1 MMSSFFTHAPLPATV
16 ALAAFCCTGGYVRG
30 EEGTTDTDRRVE
42 RLEKQI
48 ATLKASYA
56 QARIDAERAE
66 TRLVEIRSRLEALGG
81 SALGNSEQRLIETV
95 GELETAQAELD
106 AVKQSSLKLSGA
118 VMAYMR
124 QALAEDAEARAA
136 VESAIRDLDVAL
148 GFRNEPARDIA
159 GTPDNSAVL
168 SIDSESGLI
177 VLNSGRE
184 AGMRVGMPV
193 EITRGDQAIAAA
205 IVTDVRREVSGV
217 LVQKRLNTSLSVA
230 VGDRVS
236 IKINE

>member
-1 MMSSFFTHAPLPATV
+1 MASFLTPAPFSATI
-16 ALAAFCCTGGYVRG
+16 ALAAFCCTGEYARG
-30 EEGTTDTDRRVE
+30 EEEPGATDRRVE
-42 RLEKQI
+42 RLEKQN

-56 QARIDAERAE
+56 QARTDAERAE
-66 TRLVEIRSRLEALGG
+66 VRLAEIRSRLEALGG
-81 SALGNSEQRLIETV
+81 SALGDSEQRLIETV
-95 GELETAQAELD
+95 GELEAAHAELD

-136 VESAIRDLDVAL
+136 VESAIRELDVAL

-159 GTPDNSAVL
+159 GTPDNASVL

-177 VLNSGRE
+177 VLNAGRD

-193 EITRGDQAIAAA
+193 KISRGDQAVADA
-205 IVTDVRREVSGV
+205 IVTDVRKEVSGV
-217 LVQKRLNTSLSVA
+217 LVRKRLNTSLSVVA
-230 VGDRVS
+230 GDRAS

>member
-1 MMSSFFTHAPLPATV
+1 MASLFTPAPFSATV
-16 ALAAFCCTGGYVRG
+16 ALAAFCCTGGHAQG
-30 EEGTTDTDRRVE
+30 DEKEAAGTDRRVE
-42 RLEKQI
+42 RLEKQN

-66 TRLVEIRSRLEALGG
+66 ARLAEIRSRLEALGG
-81 SALGNSEQRLIETV
+81 SALGESEHRLIETV
-95 GELETAQAELD
+95 GELEAAHAELD

-136 VESAIRDLDVAL
+136 VESAIRELDVAL
-148 GFRNEPARDIA
+148 GFRNEPTRDIA
-159 GTPDNSAVL
+159 GTPDNASVL

-177 VLNSGRE
+177 VLNAGRE

-193 EITRGDQAIAAA
+193 EISRGDQAVADA
-205 IVTDVRREVSGV
+205 IVTDVRKEVSGV
-217 LVQKRLNTSLSVA
+217 LVRKRLNTSLSVA
-230 VGDRVS
+230 VGDRAS

>member
-1 MMSSFFTHAPLPATV
+1 MASLFTPAPFSATV
-16 ALAAFCCTGGYVRG
+16 ALAAFCCTGGHAQG
-30 EEGTTDTDRRVE
+30 EEESAGTDRRVE
-42 RLEKQI
+42 RLEKQN

-66 TRLVEIRSRLEALGG
+66 ARLAEIRSRLEALGG
-81 SALGNSEQRLIETV
+81 SALGDSEQRLIETV
-95 GELETAQAELD
+95 GELEAAHAELD

-136 VESAIRDLDVAL
+136 VESAIRELDVAL

-159 GTPDNSAVL
+159 GTPDNASVL

-177 VLNSGRE
+177 VLNAGRE

-193 EITRGDQAIAAA
+193 EISRGDQAIADA
-205 IVTDVRREVSGV
+205 IVTDVRKEVSGV
-217 LVQKRLNTSLSVA
+217 LVRKRLNTSLSVV
-230 VGDRVS
+230 VGDRAS

>member
-1 MMSSFFTHAPLPATV
+1 MSSLFTPTPLSATL
-16 ALAAFCCTGGYVRG
+16 ALAAFCCAAGPARS
-30 EEGTTDTDRRVE
+30 EESATEPDRRVA

-66 TRLVEIRSRLEALGG
+66 ARLAEIRSRLEALGG
-81 SALGNSEQRLIETV
+81 SALGDSEQRLIETV
-95 GELETAQAELD
+95 GELETAHAELD

-136 VESAIRDLDVAL
+136 VESAIRELDVAL
-148 GFRNEPARDIA
+148 GFRNEPASDIA
-159 GTPDNSAVL
+159 GTPDNASVL

-177 VLNSGRE
+177 VLNAGRE

-193 EITRGDQAIAAA
+193 EISRGDQAIADA
-205 IVTDVRREVSGV
+205 IVTDVRKEVSGV
-217 LVQKRLNTSLSVA
+217 LVRKRLNPSLSVA
-230 VGDRVS
+230 VGDRAS
-236 IKINE
+236 LQTNE

>member
-1 MMSSFFTHAPLPATV
+1 MASLFTPAPFSATV
-16 ALAAFCCTGGYVRG
+16 ALAAFCCTGGHAQG
-30 EEGTTDTDRRVE
+30 EEESAGTDRRVE
-42 RLEKQI
+42 RLEKQN

-66 TRLVEIRSRLEALGG
+66 ARLAEIRSRLEALGG
-81 SALGNSEQRLIETV
+81 SALGDSEQRLIETV
-95 GELETAQAELD
+95 GELEAAHAELD

-136 VESAIRDLDVAL
+136 VESAIRELDVAL

-159 GTPDNSAVL
+159 GTPDNASVL

-177 VLNSGRE
+177 VLNAGRE
-184 AGMRVGMPV
+184 AGMRVGRPV
-193 EITRGDQAIAAA
+193 EISRGDQAIADA
-205 IVTDVRREVSGV
+205 IVTDVRKEVSGV
-217 LVQKRLNTSLSVA
+217 LVRKRLNTSLSVV
-230 VGDRVS
+230 VGDRAS

>member
-1 MMSSFFTHAPLPATV
+1 MTSLFTPAPFSATV
-16 ALAAFCCTGGYVRG
+16 ALAAFCCTGGHAQG
-30 EEGTTDTDRRVE
+30 EEETAGTDRRVE
-42 RLEKQI
+42 RLEKQNAI
-48 ATLKASYA
+48 LKASYA

-66 TRLVEIRSRLEALGG
+66 ARLAEIRSRLEALGG
-81 SALGNSEQRLIETV
+81 SALGDSEQRLIETV
-95 GELETAQAELD
+95 GELEAAHAELD

-136 VESAIRDLDVAL
+136 VESAIRELDVAL

-159 GTPDNSAVL
+159 GTPDNASVL

-177 VLNSGRE
+177 VLNAGRE

-193 EITRGDQAIAAA
+193 EISRGDQAIADA
-205 IVTDVRREVSGV
+205 IVTDVRKEVSGV
-217 LVQKRLNTSLSVA
+217 LVRKRLNTSLSVV
-230 VGDRVS
+230 VGDRAS